1 MILDI
6 DAGVEN
12 AWDSLFR
19 FVMDLLKYGMR
30 LERDSQEKE
39 CDNNNTNNNNNN
51 NNNDN
56 GIETAIQNINP
67 VSTSPGE
74 KDFSDSDGVSICEKS
89 RNLSRLSSE
98 TNSKHSIV
106 VTPFSSNGTEDSE
119 TNDDDEKSS
128 TSTIRTLHI
137 TEASPEG

>member
-12 AWDSLFR
+12 AWDSVFR

-39 CDNNNTNNNNNN
+39 GNNNNN

-67 VSTSPGE
+67 VSVPPGE

-137 TEASPEG
+137 SEASPEG

>member
-51 NNNDN
+51 DN

-74 KDFSDSDGVSICEKS
+74 NDFSDSDGVSICEKS

-106 VTPFSSNGTEDSE
+106 VTPLSTNGTDDSE

-128 TSTIRTLHI
+128 TSTIWTLHI